1 MSILIPGSPGELLD
15 KISILEIK
23 LERIPD
29 QSKQANVAKELDAL
43 RVVRAAQIPDT
54 PETLELSEALKAVN
68 MALWDIEDAIR
79 DHEHRQCFDET
90 FIHLARSV
98 YITNDRRALLKRQIN
113 DLLGAEI
120 IEEKS
125 YHAY

>member
-79 DHEHRQCFDET
+79 DHEHQQCFDEA
-90 FIHLARSV
+90 FIQLARSV
-98 YITNDRRALLKRQIN
+98 YITNDRRARLKRQIN
-113 DLLGAEI
+113 DLLRAEI

>member
-1 MSILIPGSPGELLD
+1 MPILIPGSPGELLD

-23 LERIPD
+23 LERITD
-29 QSKQANVAKELDAL
+29 SRKQANVARELDAL
-43 RVVRAAQIPDT
+43 RAVRTAHIQET
-54 PETLELSEALKAVN
+54 PALKHLAEALKAVN

-79 DHEHRQCFDET
+79 DQEQRQCFDEA
-90 FIHLARSV
+90 FIQLARSV

>member
-23 LERIPD
+23 LEHIQDPI
-29 QSKQANVAKELDAL
+29 KQANIARELDAL
-43 RVVRAAQIPDT
+43 RAVRAVHV
-54 PETLELSEALKAVN
+54 PETALVDQLAGTLKQIN

-79 DHEHRQCFDET
+79 DQELRQCFDAT
-90 FIHLARSV
+90 FIKLARSV
-98 YITNDRRALLKRQIN
+98 YITNDQRAQLKRQIN